1 MRHEIH
7 GGKGM
12 KMKEQI
18 RDDKKI
24 LEFKEKMG
32 IVDETA
38 VTEQDFEETCEVSW
52 HQAPGGNQHN
62 GR

>member
-1 MRHEIH
+1 
-7 GGKGM
+7 M